1 MSFPCALTK
10 IEESLQQSYCT
21 KRDFRVLDSEISG
34 RKWHA
39 ELLDDEGDLCG
50 RMMLGLDS
58 SLSSHESMRWTCQL
72 GIHFGSS
79 KWRDGV
85 LAVGIGND
93 PQEAYDAACAF
104 FDRFGCTVQALYF
117 RKINHE

>member
-21 KRDFRVLDSEISG
+21 KRDFSVLGSEISG

-58 SLSSHESMRWTCQL
+58 ALPAHADMRWSCQL
-72 GIHFGSS
+72 GVHFGSS
-79 KWRDGV
+79 KWQDGKM
-85 LAVGIGND
+85 ACGIGD
-93 PQEAYDAACAF
+93 TPQEAYDSACAF
-104 FDRFGCTVQALYF
+104 FDRFGCTVQARYF
-117 RKINHE
+117 RGINV